1 MFFLTLCP
9 VSEYDYF
16 FDPAYGASDFL
27 GFVSVTAFLAIPIGI
42 FVFLWRNFATDA
54 ADPTPEEIVF
64 SFEHPPVYF
73 AEAGLSTW
81 MVALYLLAG
90 LATFS
95 LGVLVSEIVHSF
107 T

>member
-9 VSEYDYF
+9 VYEYDYL
-16 FDPAYGASDFL
+16 FDPVYGVSDFL
-27 GFVSVTAFLAIPIGI
+27 SFVGVTAFLAIPIGI
-42 FVFLWRNFATDA
+42 FVFLWRNFVPDA
-54 ADPTPEEIVF
+54 ADPTPAEIVF
-64 SFEHPPVYF
+64 SFADPPVYF
-73 AEAGLSTW
+73 AEAGPPTW
-81 MVALYLLAG
+81 MVAVYLIAG